1 MAHANRLT
9 RRTALAGGL
18 LLPALAGAA
27 WADQSRNP
35 PIRIVV
41 PAEGKNHQSTRSNT
55 SKKPGL
61 AIAAVGLVPPDLT
74 SFFSG
79 ETTALG
85 EGDTAR
91 GVIRFACPASFGA
104 GQGFNIR
111 LTNLDRS
118 VAALLSDLR
127 ADSPPEGTEL
137 VFWITVGQAVHE
149 LVLPMSQLFDDP
161 ARLVTN
167 RFFLAGFRG
176 AAGDTGEIEAFFAL
190 PTGPDRPI
198 PPPVA
203 MAGEP
208 VPGVNVGLGQKPAG
222 LVVSGRADRS
232 GVTTF
237 TNLAPGQYQPVLP
250 QPDQVTQPLVLV
262 VEVQGREP
270 VVSDP
275 ILPEPAEA
283 KKSSQGYIVANG
295 GGALI
300 LDVPAGSPPI
310 RVWVQAY
317 RPETENRRQ

>member
-1 MAHANRLT
+1 MVPTNRLT
-9 RRTALAGGL
+9 RRMALAGGL
-18 LLPALAGAA
+18 LLPVVAGAA
-27 WADQSRNP
+27 RADQSRNP

-41 PAEGKNHQSTRSNT
+41 PARTNYNSTRSNK
-55 SKKPGL
+55 SYKPGL

-74 SFFSG
+74 SFFNG
-79 ETTALG
+79 ETTARG
-85 EGDTAR
+85 EGDNAR

-111 LTNLDRS
+111 LTNLDRA

-127 ADSPPEGTEL
+127 ADSPREGTEL
-137 VFWITVGQAVHE
+137 VFWITVGRAVHE

-176 AAGDTGEIEAFFAL
+176 AAGDAGEIEAFFAL

-203 MAGEP
+203 MEGEP
-208 VPGVNVGLGQKPAG
+208 VPGVEVGLGQDPGG
-222 LVVSGRADRS
+222 LRVSGRTDRS

-237 TNLAPGQYQPVLP
+237 VNLAPGRYQPVLP
-250 QPDQVTQPLVLV
+250 QPGQITQPLVLV
-262 VEVQGREP
+262 VQVQGREP
-270 VVSDP
+270 IVSDP
-275 ILPEPAEA
+275 ILPAPAEA
-283 KKSSQGYIVANG
+283 KKSNQGYISAKG
-295 GGALI
+295 GGALV

-317 RPETENRRQ
+317 RPGTENRGQ

>member
-1 MAHANRLT
+1 MAHAIRLT

-18 LLPALAGAA
+18 LLPAVAGAA
-27 WADQSRNP
+27 WAEQSRNP

-41 PAEGKNHQSTRSNT
+41 PARTNYNSTRSNT
-55 SKKPGL
+55 SYKPGL

-74 SFFSG
+74 SFFNG
-79 ETTALG
+79 ETTARG
-85 EGDTAR
+85 EGDNAR

-118 VAALLSDLR
+118 VAALLRDLR

-176 AAGDTGEIEAFFAL
+176 AAGDTGEIEAFFAV
-190 PTGPDRPI
+190 PTKPDRPI
-198 PPPVA
+198 PPPSA
-203 MAGEP
+203 MDDQP
-208 VPGVNVGLGQKPAG
+208 VPGVEIELTQNPGGLRVA
-222 LVVSGRADRS
+222 GRADRS
-232 GVTTF
+232 GVVTF
-237 TNLAPGQYQPVLP
+237 ANLAPGRYQPVLP
-250 QPDQVTQPLVLV
+250 QMAQVTQPLVLV
-262 VEVQGREP
+262 VEVQGSEP
-270 VVSDP
+270 ITSDP
-275 ILPEPAEA
+275 ILPEPARGNTSSRGFVTA
-283 KKSSQGYIVANG
+283 KG
-295 GGALI
+295 GGALV
-300 LDVPAGSPPI
+300 LNVPAGSPPI

-317 RPETENRRQ
+317 RPETENRGQ